1 MGWTDQMNPVM
12 VDEIRA
18 ELKTKAQAAP
28 AGRAA
33 RKLAGGPDTT
43 MTQTMVVLRAGAE
56 LAEHENPGEAT
67 VLILE
72 GALEVGFGGQTLSG
86 GTGMLMIVPDEK
98 HNVVAI
104 ADTVFLITSVKLRR

>member
-1 MGWTDQMNPVM
+1 MGWNDPMNPVM

-43 MTQTMVVLRAGAE
+43 MTQTLVVLCAGAE

-72 GALEVGFGGQTLSG
+72 GSLDVGFGGQTLSG
-86 GTGMLMIVPDEK
+86 SAGMLMIVPAQK
-98 HNVVAI
+98 HNVI
-104 ADTVFLITSVKLRR
+104 ATVDTVFLITSVKLRR